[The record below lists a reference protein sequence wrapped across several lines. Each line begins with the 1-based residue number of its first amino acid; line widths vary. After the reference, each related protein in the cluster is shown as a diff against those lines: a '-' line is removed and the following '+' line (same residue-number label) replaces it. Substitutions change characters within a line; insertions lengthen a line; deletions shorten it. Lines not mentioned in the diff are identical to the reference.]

1 MLPGKNIYGGETCGE
16 PYAMYNSYFAPETGY
31 RMGTPGQS
39 WRTASSSWMLKS
51 MVEYVF
57 GMHAEMEGLR
67 IDPCL
72 PLSWKECSIKKVFRD
87 CTYNIK
93 FIGNGEGSDVISMKV
108 DGKEVAYDRNIVPA
122 VPGTTLNVEVYLG
135 KK

>member
-1 MLPGKNIYGGETCGE
+1 
-16 PYAMYNSYFAPETGY
+16 
-31 RMGTPGQS
+31 
-39 WRTASSSWMLKS
+39 MLKS

-72 PLSWKECSIKKVFRD
+72 PLSWKECSIKKVFRG
-87 CTYNIK
+87 CTYNVS
-93 FIGNGEGSDVISMKV
+93 FTGNGEGSDVLSVKV
-108 DGKEVAYDRNIVPA
+108 NGELIDGNIVPA
-122 VPGTTLNVEVYLG
+122 KEGETLNVEVSLG